1 MTDLTATRRLML
13 AAGLGAGAAAL
24 SSGLARAQYIASD
37 VTRVVKTTNGPVV
50 GLVENGVQTFKG
62 LRYGAP
68 PMGALRWAPPAR
80 PKPWAEPALA
90 AQFGPAAIQLSS
102 GGSAVRY
109 PGTVGAALNQLMTS
123 GEDIT
128 RQSEDC
134 LFLNLWTPALDSKA
148 RPVMVWFH
156 GGGFN
161 YGSGNWPVYNGHNL
175 AKNHDVVLV
184 SVTHRLNAFGYLHLA
199 DLGGDPAS
207 GNAGMLDL
215 IASLQWVHDNI
226 AQFGGDPGN
235 VTIFGQSGG
244 GAKVSTMQ
252 AMPAAKGLRHKGIVQ
267 SGAALRSGDKDRA
280 TEQAKAI
287 MRLWAPPTSPRC
299 ARRRSPPSWPPHAS
313 RARLA
318 GAGVR

>member
-68 PMGALRWAPPAR
+68 PMGALALGATGQAEAL
-80 PKPWAEPALA
+80 AEPALA

-134 LFLNLWTPALDSKA
+134 LFLNLWTPALDTKA
-148 RPVMVWFH
+148 RPGDGLVPRRRLQLRL
-156 GGGFN
+156 
-161 YGSGNWPVYNGHNL
+161 GNWPVYNGHNL

-199 DLGGDPAS
+199 DLGGD
-207 GNAGMLDL
+207 
-215 IASLQWVHDNI
+215 
-226 AQFGGDPGN
+226 
-235 VTIFGQSGG
+235 
-244 GAKVSTMQ
+244 
-252 AMPAAKGLRHKGIVQ
+252 R
-267 SGAALRSGDKDRA
+267 RRA
-280 TEQAKAI
+280 TPGC
-287 MRLWAPPTSPRC
+287 WT
-299 ARRRSPPSWPPHAS
+299 
-313 RARLA
+313 
-318 GAGVR
+318 